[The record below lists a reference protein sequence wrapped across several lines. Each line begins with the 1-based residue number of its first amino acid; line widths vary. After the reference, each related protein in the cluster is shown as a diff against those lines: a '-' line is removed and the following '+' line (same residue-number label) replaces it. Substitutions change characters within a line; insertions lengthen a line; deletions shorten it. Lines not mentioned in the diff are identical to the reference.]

1 VGVHLENKA
10 DVVILKLRGNSFGDS
25 KTTQMRR
32 ALRDLI
38 ADSRLAP
45 GIDVGGVR
53 HMNSL
58 ALSVLVS
65 VHRNHVKRGG
75 RVIHAHLDKSL
86 EDLPTLTRL
95 GRVFDAGP
103 SLAAAPPELR
113 VSA

>member
-1 VGVHLENKA
+1 MGVHLENKA
-10 DVVILKLRGNSFGDS
+10 NVAILKLRGNSFGDS
-25 KTTQMRR
+25 KTTQMRW

-65 VHRNHVKRGG
+65 VHRNYVKCGG
-75 RVIHAHLDKSL
+75 RVIHAGLGKSRK
-86 EDLPTLTRL
+86 DLPTITRL
-95 GRVFDAGP
+95 GRVFDIGP
-103 SLAAAPPELR
+103 SLAAAPPELW